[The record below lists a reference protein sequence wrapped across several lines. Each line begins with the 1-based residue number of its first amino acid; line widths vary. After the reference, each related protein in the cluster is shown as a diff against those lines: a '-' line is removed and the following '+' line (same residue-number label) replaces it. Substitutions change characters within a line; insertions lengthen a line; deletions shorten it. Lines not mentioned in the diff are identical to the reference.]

1 MHLQTLQKNGLEL
14 QMGSTWKTEIFTFQL
29 QISKFASSVL
39 DFPPG
44 PVTKP
49 QSHFLLMHESNDDE
63 DNDDEDDDDE
73 DDDDNN
79 DNESY
84 VLRMTKVPKIQS
96 EQRL

>member
-1 MHLQTLQKNGLEL
+1 M
-14 QMGSTWKTEIFTFQL
+14 
-29 QISKFASSVL
+29 L

-63 DNDDEDDDDE
+63 DDDNEDDDD
-73 DDDDNN
+73 DN

-96 EQRL
+96 EQKL